1 MWLRFSLPLILCAL
15 NGTASAAAL
24 DLPGDTLVKGQQF
37 IGSETSISD
46 WHYAAKFVSDTDT
59 VSEGEKC
66 RVDTTTDVEDI
77 EPCTLDDTARGIAD
91 GNNNGYDFGTSITY
105 LYGVTSDIA
114 VGVRYGYQ
122 YEKDDSDIDSGTDE
136 APAAAGLQG
145 DIKNEGGTDVAL
157 MGMYRIV
164 EGVALTV
171 DLVLPICSSDSASSL
186 CNSDRAT
193 PKNETSS
200 GASGGQG
207 NGYYQ
212 LSGELA
218 ANWLTELDTRWF
230 GRVFSSVTL
239 SDDVMG
245 KKSSSPF
252 IYGFGFGNAYSAFGN
267 HQFLTEITLIRA
279 LEYSAYSD
287 QVQSDVRYSKQSSL
301 AIKTDYLW
309 NWLPNVQI
317 RPFVD
322 FALVQQPSMRFETEF
337 ADTTESR
344 GLEYT
349 TGTHITFGAQ
359 LRADF

>member
-1 MWLRFSLPLILCAL
+1 MWLRFSLPLILCVL
-15 NGTASAAAL
+15 NSTASAAAL

-46 WHYAAKFVSDTDT
+46 WHYAATFVSDTDT

-66 RVDTTTDVEDI
+66 RTEEETDVGDI
-77 EPCTLDDTARGIAD
+77 APCTLDDSARGIAD

-122 YEKDDSDIDSGTDE
+122 YEKDDSDIDSG
-136 APAAAGLQG
+136 APAAADLQG
-145 DIKNEGGTDVAL
+145 DIQNEGGTDVAL

-164 EGVALTV
+164 DGVALTV

-186 CNSDRAT
+186 CNSDRAQ
-193 PKNETSS
+193 PDNDSSS

-218 ANWLTELDTRWF
+218 ANWLTELDTRWY
-230 GRVFSSVTL
+230 GRVFSSITL

-245 KKSSSPF
+245 KKASSPF

-267 HQFLTEITLIRA
+267 HNFLTEITLVRA
-279 LEYSAYSD
+279 MEYSAYSD
-287 QVQSDVRYSKQSSL
+287 QVQADVRYSRGSSL
-301 AIKTDYLW
+301 AMKTDYLW

-317 RPFVD
+317 RPFLD
-322 FALVQQPSMRFETEF
+322 IALVQQPSMRFESEF
-337 ADTTESR
+337 EETTDSR
-344 GLEYT
+344 GLEYS
-349 TGTHITFGAQ
+349 TGTHITLGAQ
-359 LRADF
+359 LRANF